1 MLIIKNEQST
11 LYINYKSIISLALF
25 LVPILLPE
33 QVLAQQSTSV
43 YSIVLNESKLR
54 IYGTSNVTD
63 FECKYESDFE
73 QDTLSH
79 QLDIKA
85 EGILVRGDRLP
96 LVVDSFDCGKRA
108 INKDFK
114 NTLKYK
120 EYPDINIELIEVFA
134 SNSIPDR
141 ASVAITLA
149 GVTRQYDVRLVEE
162 FTSDGT
168 FKITGTQELLMTDF
182 DLNPPRAMFGL
193 IKVSD
198 ELLISFELIIK
209 SGTQKPGN

>member
-1 MLIIKNEQST
+1 M
-11 LYINYKSIISLALF
+11 YINYKALIAFALF
-25 LVPILLPE
+25 LVPIMRPD
-33 QVLAQQSTSV
+33 QVLAQQHTSV
-43 YSIVLNESKLR
+43 QTIVLNQSKLR

-63 FECKYESDFE
+63 FECLYDNDFE

-79 QLDIKA
+79 QLNIM
-85 EGILVRGDRLP
+85 GSGVLVQGDSLP

-120 EYPDINIELIEVFA
+120 EFPDIDIELLEVF
-134 SNSIPDR
+134 STNTIPDR

-149 GVTRQYDVRLVEE
+149 GVTRQYEVELKE
-162 FTSDGT
+162 EPSANGV
-168 FKITGTQELLMTDF
+168 IIISGTQRLFMTDF
-182 DLNPPRAMFGL
+182 NLNPPRALFGL

-198 ELLISFELIIK
+198 ELMISFELNVK
-209 SGTQKPGN
+209 SETQIPDY